1 MTTMTMGTYHSP
13 GPGAFRAF
21 FRGRRLIAVALLVV
35 TTICTVLVRGYA
47 HAEDLPNG
55 LTVTPVGKI
64 QDKTPDGQCRAG
76 SITEIG
82 GPADL
87 VKAITDSLTV
97 AESHLPSATITSH
110 EMVDGKL
117 RVTAYRTVACTT
129 DSHGGL
135 IWLRPALG
143 DIAFTAV
150 HVSVNA
156 AIMGFGYLKFGV
168 PISDPRLGALTGCLT
183 GGVGLALNDAID
195 GQTDWRQVLTAVIN
209 GCLTGV
215 ATNLG
220 LMKCAYWLINAIN
233 WVRGAP
239 WITYALA
246 IGDVETVGEFA
257 SRVLVQMEAQYRV
270 PDPR

>member
-1 MTTMTMGTYHSP
+1 MTMSTYYPP

-21 FRGRRLIAVALLVV
+21 FRGWRLMAVALLVIA
-35 TTICTVLVRGYA
+35 TICTVLVSGYA
-47 HAEDLPNG
+47 QADDLPNG
-55 LTVTPVGKI
+55 LTVTPLGKI

-76 SITEIG
+76 SITEIS

-87 VKAITDSLTV
+87 VQAITDSLAV

-117 RVTAYRTVACTT
+117 RVTAYRTVACAT
-129 DSHGGL
+129 DSHGSL

-143 DIAFTAV
+143 DIAFTTV
-150 HVSVNA
+150 IVSITA
-156 AIMGFGYLKFGV
+156 LIMGFGYLKFGV
-168 PISDPRLGALTGCLT
+168 PISDSRLGSLTGCLA
-183 GGVGLALNDAID
+183 GGVGLALNDAIN
-195 GQTDWRQVLTAVIN
+195 GQTNWRQILSAAIT

-220 LMKCAYWLINAIN
+220 LMKAAFWLINAIN
-233 WVRGAP
+233 TVRREQ
-239 WITYALA
+239 WISYADATGDYGSVADFAIQVLA
-246 IGDVETVGEFA
+246 QD
-257 SRVLVQMEAQYRV
+257 EAQRRV